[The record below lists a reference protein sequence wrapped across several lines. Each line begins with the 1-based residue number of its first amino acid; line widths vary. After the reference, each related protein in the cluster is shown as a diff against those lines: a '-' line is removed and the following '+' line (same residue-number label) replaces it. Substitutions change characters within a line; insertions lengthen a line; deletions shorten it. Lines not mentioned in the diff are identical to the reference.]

1 MAVKKISEL
10 AAATALAGT
19 EVFPIIQGGTTVKAT
34 VDQAGTEVLKTTM
47 PLIPTNGASANI
59 KSSMELLA
67 NVSTGAVTTGLIP
80 DGCMLVGLSTYVT
93 GTITGA
99 SVTGYTVGDGSDPD
113 RWGAVT
119 GTAIGTKTTIADWTA
134 AGIII
139 TAAADVTI
147 TAVGGTFTAGAIRV
161 VAHYIDATAIT
172 G

>member
-19 EVFPIIQGGTTVKAT
+19 EVFPTIQGGTTVKAT

-47 PLIPTNGASANI
+47 PLIPTNGATVNVKAA
-59 KSSMELLA
+59 MELLA
-67 NVSTGAVTTGLIP
+67 NVSTGAVTTGLLP
-80 DGCMLVGLSTYVT
+80 DGCILLGLSTYVT
-93 GTITGA
+93 GTITG
-99 SVTGYTVGDGSDPD
+99 SGVTGYTVGDGSDAD

-134 AGIII
+134 AGIVI
-139 TAAADVTI
+139 TAAAEVTI
-147 TAVGGTFTAGAIRV
+147 TAVGGTFTAGAVRV
-161 VAHYIDATAIT
+161 VAHYIDSTAIT